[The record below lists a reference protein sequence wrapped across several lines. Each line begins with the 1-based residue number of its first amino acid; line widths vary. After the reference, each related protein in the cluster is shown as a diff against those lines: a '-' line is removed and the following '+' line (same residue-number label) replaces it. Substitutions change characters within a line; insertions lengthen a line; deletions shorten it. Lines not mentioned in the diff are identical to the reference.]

1 MIENQ
6 GLQGHG
12 TDLTQN
18 LDISALAR
26 VSDGYTSG
34 HILQTIQ
41 SVLTDRRILQLSRK
55 SLTASEFVG
64 HLAKLDPIYR
74 EEEESLKVRLLGQG
88 Q

>member
-6 GLQGHG
+6 GHQGHG

-55 SLTASEFVG
+55 PLTASEFVG